1 MPAGAGRRAQGIGRY
16 AMVGDCRS
24 AALISDEGSLDWL
37 CWPRF
42 DSDAIFAAILDRDKG
57 GRFSLHP
64 EGDFH
69 TGRAYAPDTNV
80 LLTRFSTSSGTAVLT
95 DFMPVQ
101 TEEERARI
109 LRPDHELCR
118 TLCCERGEMRFEVV
132 FEPRP
137 GFATRKVDLVD
148 RRSLGVR
155 CHTRDGLLTLLS
167 EEPLRLS
174 GDGARAVFVLR
185 AGETRTFALSFE
197 DEDPAVLPAVGD
209 AGRAAL
215 DRTLRFWHEW
225 SSRTNYRGP
234 HRDAVVRSAL
244 ALKLLAYSPSGA
256 IVAAPTTSLPE
267 RPRGA
272 LNWDYRYCW
281 LRDAALTSRALFGL
295 GHRDEA
301 EAFVSWLLSA
311 ASTTWPR
318 VHVLY
323 DVFGRPPPQEEEL
336 SHLAGHGGARP
347 VRIGNAAS
355 SQLQLDLYGEVVGAV
370 GYFVD
375 HGGELDRAARRML
388 AGLGRAVCE
397 SWRKP
402 DHGIWEERGEPRRY
416 THSRVMCWAA
426 LDGLVHLQRE
436 LDLKARRLGEFA
448 AERELIRREVEE
460 LGYDRALRS
469 YTRSFASTDVDASLL
484 LLPWYGYADAGSPR
498 MRSTF
503 DRIRRELG
511 RGGALFKRYEGPQT
525 EGEGAF
531 GICSFWAA
539 EYLALGG
546 GSLDEASAAFEDALR
561 YANDVGL
568 FAEEIEPKSGE
579 ALGNF
584 PQGFTH
590 LGVVNAALT
599 LEERR
604 QGRESPGEKPARAA
618 GAAP

>member
-1 MPAGAGRRAQGIGRY
+1 MTAGASRPARGIGKY
-16 AMVGDCRS
+16 AIVGDCRS

-42 DSDAIFAAILDRDKG
+42 DSDAIFAAILDREKG
-57 GRFSLHP
+57 GRFTIRP
-64 EGDFH
+64 RGEFRAE
-69 TGRAYAPDTNV
+69 RAYAPGTNV
-80 LLTRFSTSSGTAVLT
+80 LLTRFTTSSGTAVLT

-101 TEEERARI
+101 TEAERARI
-109 LRPDHELCR
+109 LRPDHELIR
-118 TLCCERGEMRFEVV
+118 ILTCERGEMPFEVV

-137 GFATRKVDLVD
+137 GFARRKVDLAD
-148 RRSLGVR
+148 RGFLGVR
-155 CHTRDGLLTLLS
+155 CHSRDGLLTLS
-167 EEPLRLS
+167 SQEPLRT
-174 GDGARAVFVLR
+174 DGARASADFVAR
-185 AGETRTFALSFE
+185 ASETRTFSLSFE
-197 DEDPAVLPAVGD
+197 DEGPAVLPATGE
-209 AGRAAL
+209 RCREAL
-215 DRTLRFWHEW
+215 DRTLRFWRAW
-225 SSRTNYRGP
+225 SSRTVYGGP
-234 HRDAVVRSAL
+234 HRETVVRSAL

-267 RPRGA
+267 RPRGP

-311 ASTTWPR
+311 ASTTWPHVR
-318 VHVLY
+318 VLY
-323 DVFGRPPPQEEEL
+323 DVFGREPPREDALP
-336 SHLAGHGGARP
+336 HLAGFDGARP
-347 VRIGNAAS
+347 VRIGNAAR

-388 AGLGRAVCE
+388 VGLGRSVCE

-402 DHGIWEERGEPRRY
+402 DHGIWEERGEPQRY

-426 LDGLVHLQRE
+426 LDGLVHLGRE
-436 LDLKARRLGEFA
+436 LDLKSVLHDFA
-448 AERELIRREVEE
+448 ADRELIRREVED

-469 YTRSFASTDVDASLL
+469 YTRSFGSADVDASLL
-484 LLPWYGYADAGSPR
+484 LLPWYGYLEAASSP

-511 RGGALFKRYEGPQT
+511 MGGALLKRYQGPLT

-546 GSLDEASAAFEDALR
+546 GSLQEATATFEDALR
-561 YANDVGL
+561 YANDLGL
-568 FAEEIEPKSGE
+568 FAEEIEPASGE
-579 ALGNF
+579 PLGNF

-604 QGRESPGEKPARAA
+604 QGRQSPGEKPARAA
-618 GAAP
+618 EAAP

>member
-1 MPAGAGRRAQGIGRY
+1 MQAGMARPPRGIGRY

-24 AALISDEGSLDWL
+24 AALISDDGSVDWL

-42 DSDAIFAAILDRDKG
+42 ESDAVFAAILDPEKG
-57 GRFSLHP
+57 GRFAVRP
-64 EGDFH
+64 EGEFRVE
-69 TGRAYAPDTNV
+69 RAYAPDTNV
-80 LLTRFSTSSGTAVLT
+80 LLTRFASPAGAAVLT

-109 LRPDHELCR
+109 LRPDHELVR
-118 TLCCERGEMRFEVV
+118 MLHCERGEMRFRLL

-137 GFATRKVDLVD
+137 RFAELGVHLAD
-148 RRSLGVR
+148 RHNLGVR
-155 CHTRDGLLTLLS
+155 CRTRDGLLTLCS
-167 EEPLRLS
+167 EEPLETT
-174 GDGARAVFVLR
+174 GDRAGATFVLR
-185 AGETRTFALSFE
+185 AGETRTFAVSFE
-197 DEDPAVLPAVGD
+197 EEGPSVLPAMGE
-209 AGRAAL
+209 GCRSAL
-215 DRTLRFWHEW
+215 DHTLRFWRSW
-225 SSRTNYRGP
+225 SSRTAYEGP
-234 HRDAVVRSAL
+234 HRDAVMRSAL
-244 ALKLLAYSPSGA
+244 TLKLLAYAPSGA

-267 RPRGA
+267 RARGG

-301 EAFVSWLLSA
+301 EAFVSWLLTA

-323 DVFGRPPPQEEEL
+323 DVFGRLPPEEKEIP
-336 SHLAGHGGARP
+336 HLRGHRGARP
-347 VRIGNAAS
+347 VRVGNAAR
-355 SQLQLDLYGEVVGAV
+355 SQVQLDLYGELVGAV
-370 GYFVD
+370 GYFVE

-388 AGLGRAVCE
+388 VGLGRVVCE
-397 SWRKP
+397 SWRQP
-402 DHGIWEERGEPRRY
+402 DHGIWEERGERKRY
-416 THSRVMCWAA
+416 THSRAMCWAA
-426 LDGLVHLQRE
+426 LDGLIHLGRE
-436 LDLKARRLGEFA
+436 LGLEKAAIDRFA
-448 AERELIRREVEE
+448 VHRDLIRREVEE
-460 LGYDRALRS
+460 FGYDRALGS
-469 YTRSFASTDVDASLL
+469 YTRTFGGADVDASLL
-484 LLPWYGYADAGSPR
+484 LLPWYGYTEASAPR

-511 RGGALFKRYEGPQT
+511 LGGALFKRYQGPLT

-546 GSLDEASAAFEDALR
+546 GSLDDASAIFEEALA

-568 FAEEIEPKSGE
+568 YAEEIAPGSGE

-590 LGVVNAALT
+590 LGLVNAALT

-604 QGRESPGEKPARAA
+604 QGKEPTRAEPARAA
-618 GAAP
+618 GATA